1 MFSARDLLGSL
12 MQAGVSQ
19 SANDRLGHAMGPQ
32 GLGRADSPF
41 GQILGQVLGGAGGG
55 QGGQGGQGGGLADV
69 LGGLVGKAG
78 GMMGDATTAVKSG
91 NPLAVGGL
99 AALAGALLGGGGDA
113 MKGALGGGLLAVLGG
128 LAMNVLKG
136 QGAAGQGQSLAA
148 APLGLRAPQSAGE
161 EAVLEQRAL
170 VMIRAMVSAA
180 KADGEIDAA
189 ERGRI
194 AGQVE
199 ESGAGGEAL
208 EFLMAEMARPQDL
221 AGLVAQVRGP
231 EEAVEVYAASLLAI
245 EVDTAAEREYLARLA
260 RSLRLDAGVVG
271 EVHRTLGVPQLA

>member
-1 MFSARDLLGSL
+1 MFNARDLLGSL

-32 GLGRADSPF
+32 GAGRADSPF
-41 GQILGQVLGGAGGG
+41 GQILGQVLGGAGQGQQG
-55 QGGQGGQGGGLADV
+55 QGGALGDI
-69 LGGLVGKAG
+69 LGGLVGRAG
-78 GMMGDATTAVKSG
+78 SMASDATAAVKSG

-113 MKGALGGGLLAVLGG
+113 VKGALGGGLLAVLGG
-128 LAMNVLKG
+128 LAMNVLKS
-136 QGAAGQGQSLAA
+136 QGAAGQGQPLAA

-161 EAVLEQRAL
+161 EAVLEERAL
-170 VMIRAMVSAA
+170 VLIRAMVSAA

-194 AGQVE
+194 AGRVR
-199 ESGAGGEAL
+199 ESGAGAEAL
-208 EFLMAEMARPQDL
+208 EFLMAEMAQPQDL
-221 AGLVAQVRGP
+221 ASLVGQVRGP

-260 RSLRLDAGVVG
+260 RSLGLDAGVIG
-271 EVHRTLGVPQLA
+271 EVHRALGVPQVA

>member
-32 GLGRADSPF
+32 GLGRADSPL
-41 GQILGQVLGGAGGG
+41 GQVLGQVLGG
-55 QGGQGGQGGGLADV
+55 GQGGGLGDV
-69 LGGLVGKAG
+69 LGGLMGKAG
-78 GMMGDATTAVKSG
+78 GLAGDATAAVKSG

-113 MKGALGGGLLAVLGG
+113 VKGALGGGLLAVLGG
-128 LAMNVLKG
+128 LAMNALKN
-136 QGAAGQGQSLAA
+136 QGASGPGQAFGT
-148 APLGLRAPQSAGE
+148 APLGLRAPESASE

-170 VMIRAMVSAA
+170 ALIQAMVAAA
-180 KADGEIDAA
+180 KADGEIDSE

-194 AGQVE
+194 AGQVK
-199 ESGAGGEAL
+199 ESGAGAEAL
-208 EFLMAEMARPQDL
+208 EFLIAEMQKPQDV
-221 AGLVAQVRGP
+221 AGLIAKVRGP
-231 EEAVEVYAASLLAI
+231 QEAVEVYAASLLAI

-260 RSLRLDAGVVG
+260 RSLGLDAGVVA

>member
-1 MFSARDLLGSL
+1 MFNARDLLGSL

-19 SANDRLGHAMGPQ
+19 SANDRLGHAMGPK
-32 GLGRADSPF
+32 GLGSADSPF
-41 GQILGQVLGGAGGG
+41 GQILGQVLGGGGA
-55 QGGQGGQGGGLADV
+55 GQGGGLADV

-78 GMMGDATTAVKSG
+78 GLAGDATAAVKSG

-113 MKGALGGGLLAVLGG
+113 VKGALGGGLLAVLGG

-136 QGAAGQGQSLAA
+136 QGGMGQGQALAA

-170 VMIRAMVSAA
+170 VLIRAMVAAA
-180 KADGEIDAA
+180 KADGEIDPA

-194 AGQVE
+194 AGQVK
-199 ESGAGGEAL
+199 ESGVGAEAL
-208 EFLMAEMARPQDL
+208 EFLMAEMARPLDL
-221 AGLVAQVRGP
+221 QGLVGQVRGP

-260 RSLRLDAGVVG
+260 RSMGLDAGVVG
-271 EVHRTLGVPQLA
+271 EVHRTLGVPQFA

>member
-12 MQAGVSQ
+12 MQSGVSQ
-19 SANDRLGHAMGPQ
+19 SANDRLGHAIGPQ
-32 GLGRADSPF
+32 GLGRADSPL
-41 GQILGQVLGGAGGG
+41 GQILGQVLGGGG
-55 QGGQGGQGGGLADV
+55 QAQGQGGGLGDV
-69 LGGLVGKAG
+69 LGGLMGKAG
-78 GMMGDATTAVKSG
+78 GMVGDATTAVKSG

-113 MKGALGGGLLAVLGG
+113 VKGALGGGLLAVLGG
-128 LAMNVLKG
+128 LAMNALKN
-136 QGAAGQGQSLAA
+136 QGAPGSGQAFGA
-148 APLGLRAPQSAGE
+148 APLGLRAPETASE

-170 VMIRAMVSAA
+170 VLIRAMVSAA
-180 KADGEIDAA
+180 KADGDIDAA

-194 AGQVE
+194 AGQVKG
-199 ESGAGGEAL
+199 SGAGADAL
-208 EFLMAEMARPQDL
+208 EFLMDEMQKPQDL

-245 EVDTAAEREYLARLA
+245 EVDTAAEREYLARLG
-260 RSLRLDAGVVG
+260 RSLGLDAGVIG

>member
-19 SANDRLGHAMGPQ
+19 SANDRLGNAMGPQ

-41 GQILGQVLGGAGGG
+41 GQILGQVLGGGG
-55 QGGQGGQGGGLADV
+55 QGQGRGGGLGDV
-69 LGGLVGKAG
+69 LGGLMGKAG
-78 GMMGDATTAVKSG
+78 GMVGDATTAVKSG

-113 MKGALGGGLLAVLGG
+113 VKGALGGGLLAVLGG
-128 LAMNVLKG
+128 LAMNVLKN
-136 QGAAGQGQSLAA
+136 QASAGQAQPLGA
-148 APLGLRAPQSAGE
+148 APLGLRAPESASE
-161 EAVLEQRAL
+161 EAVLEERAL
-170 VMIRAMVSAA
+170 VLIRAMVCAA
-180 KADGEIDAA
+180 KADGQIDAA

-194 AGQVE
+194 AGQVR
-199 ESGAGGEAL
+199 ESGAGAEAL
-208 EFLMAEMARPQDL
+208 EFLIAEMQKPQDV

-260 RSLRLDAGVVG
+260 RSLGLDAGVVG

>member
-19 SANDRLGHAMGPQ
+19 SANDRLGNAMGPQ

-41 GQILGQVLGGAGGG
+41 GQILGQVLGGGG
-55 QGGQGGQGGGLADV
+55 QGQGQQGQGGGLGDV
-69 LGGLVGKAG
+69 LGGLMGKAG
-78 GMMGDATTAVKSG
+78 GMVGDASAAVKSG

-113 MKGALGGGLLAVLGG
+113 VKGALGGGLLAVLGG
-128 LAMNVLKG
+128 LAMNVLKN
-136 QGAAGQGQSLAA
+136 QASAGQAQPLVA
-148 APLGLRAPQSAGE
+148 APLGLRAPESASE
-161 EAVLEQRAL
+161 EAALEARAL
-170 VMIRAMVSAA
+170 VLIRAMVSAA
-180 KADGEIDAA
+180 KADGQIDAA

-194 AGQVE
+194 AGQVK
-199 ESGAGGEAL
+199 ESGAGAEAL
-208 EFLMAEMARPQDL
+208 EFLMVEMQRPQDL

-245 EVDTAAEREYLARLA
+245 EVDTAAERDYLARLA
-260 RSLRLDAGVVG
+260 GSLGLDAGVVG